1 MDTLIQKIDIL
12 QIPSLIEVLKYNG
25 PLFIFLIIFV
35 NIWIL
40 LTAIVDET
48 QINFTEVILMML
60 VVTGI
65 ILTVGYNHYPKE
77 HYTNLKITQLNEIQN
92 LIHVKDNKL
101 TIDKLPEY
109 YKYTNNKYNKNEN
122 QVFKIEHDEFFN
134 TYKLTDK
141 DDNKIEISKE
151 EYEMLKNKGSNN

>member
-12 QIPSLIEVLKYNG
+12 QIPSLIEMLKYNG

-35 NIWIL
+35 NIGIL
-40 LTAIVDET
+40 LTDIVDET
-48 QINFTEVILMML
+48 ELKFTGLILMML

-65 ILTVGYNHYPKE
+65 ILTLGYNHYPKE
-77 HYTNLKITQLNEIQN
+77 HYTNLKLTQLNEIQN

-109 YKYTNNKYNKNEN
+109 YKYTNDKYDKNTT
-122 QVFKIEHDEFFN
+122 QTFKIEHDEFFN
-134 TYKLTDK
+134 TYKLIDK
-141 DDNKIEISKE
+141 NNNIIEITKE
-151 EYEMLKNKGSNN
+151 EYEKLTKDGNK

>member
-35 NIWIL
+35 NIGIL

-65 ILTVGYNHYPKE
+65 ILTVDYNHYPKE
-77 HYTNLKITQLNEIQN
+77 HYTNLKLTQLNEIQN
-92 LIHVKDNKL
+92 LIHVKDDKL
-101 TIDKLPEY
+101 TIDKLPEN
-109 YKYTNNKYNKNEN
+109 YKYTNDKYNKNES
-122 QVFKIEHDEFFN
+122 QVFKIEHDKFFN
-134 TYKLTDK
+134 TYKLVDK
-141 DDNKIEISKE
+141 NNNITEITNE
-151 EYEMLKNKGSNN
+151 EYAKLTKDGSK

>member
-12 QIPSLIEVLKYNG
+12 QIPSLIDVLKYNG

-35 NIWIL
+35 NIGIL

-48 QINFTEVILMML
+48 QLNFTELILMML

-77 HYTNLKITQLNEIQN
+77 HCTNLKLTQLNEIQN
-92 LIHVKDNKL
+92 LIHVKDDKL
-101 TIDKLPEY
+101 TIDKLPEN
-109 YKYTNNKYNKNEN
+109 YKYTNDKYNKNES

-134 TYKLTDK
+134 TYKLVDK
-141 DDNKIEISKE
+141 NNNITEITNE
-151 EYEMLKNKGSNN
+151 EYEKLTKDGNK

>member
-35 NIWIL
+35 NIGIL

-77 HYTNLKITQLNEIQN
+77 HYTNLKLTQLNEIQN

-109 YKYTNNKYNKNEN
+109 YKYTNDKYNKNET

-134 TYKLTDK
+134 TYKLVDK
-141 DDNKIEISKE
+141 NNNITKITNE
-151 EYEMLKNKGSNN
+151 EYEKLTKDGNK